1 MKTSK
6 SRTLLTN
13 IMFLSHS
20 LMLLCC
26 GLLALAAAEAPGDQ
40 ASGYAPRE
48 PALSGLV
55 YPDWV
60 TESLLDSLPLDDPKL
75 RLAYAI
81 LSLNFQGAVS
91 ERPQIRAIRKDL
103 QRRGGAATPLLLDIM
118 DKNRNTDLEYLVPE
132 GAHLMG
138 FKTEP
143 YLNYFRRMIRT
154 RPMEVNGSAFEM
166 VTDFFFDYG
175 TSEDVQMMK
184 ELAVRRP
191 YLLPSLQTSYEHQS
205 RKVPAQQQPGDT
217 DAAKVLPNPEDAKR
231 VGPPPP
237 VDKPHGGIASPLPAV
252 ETPAL
257 TSGEATLFSGGWAAW
272 AGVAIALA
280 AIAAWMVMRS
290 HAKRERGTD

>member
-1 MKTSK
+1 
-6 SRTLLTN
+6 
-13 IMFLSHS
+13 MFLSHS

-26 GLLALAAAEAPGDQ
+26 GLSALAAVVAPGDQ

-48 PALSGLV
+48 PALSSLQ

-81 LSLNFQGAVS
+81 LSLNFRGAVS

-103 QRRGGAATPLLLDIM
+103 QRRGDAVTPLLLDIM
-118 DKNRNTDLEYLVPE
+118 DKNRNTNLEHLIPE
-132 GAHLMG
+132 VAHLMG
-138 FKTEP
+138 FKAEP

-184 ELAVRRP
+184 ELAARRP
-191 YLLPSLQTSYEHQS
+191 YLVPSLQTSYEHQS

-217 DAAKVLPNPEDAKR
+217 DPAKVLPNPEDAKR

-237 VDKPHGGIASPLPAV
+237 VDKPHGSIASPLAAV
-252 ETPAL
+252 ESPAP
-257 TSGEATLFSGGWAAW
+257 TASETTLFSGGWAAW
-272 AGVAIALA
+272 AGVATAFA
-280 AIAAWMVMRS
+280 AIAAWMVMRF
-290 HAKRERGTD
+290 KRSRQ